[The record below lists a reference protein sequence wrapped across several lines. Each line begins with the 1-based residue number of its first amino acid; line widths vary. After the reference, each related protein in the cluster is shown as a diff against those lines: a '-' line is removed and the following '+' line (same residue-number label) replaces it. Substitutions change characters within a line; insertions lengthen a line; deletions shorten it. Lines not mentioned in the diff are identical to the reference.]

1 MTQISDT
8 MLGAQMRRNAV
19 SHRNTVLKLRVL
31 GPGAGPHM
39 VPFVWSYQSL
49 LMQTQV
55 NILTAQLEVTLR

>member
-1 MTQISDT
+1 
-8 MLGAQMRRNAV
+8 MRRNAV